1 MENNPYSAP
10 NAPLQDFEPREQ
22 QLADRLMR
30 LVAAIID
37 GLILM
42 VVLIPVMFMGGYFT
56 QIMSGVQ
63 PGFGT
68 QLLWALIGFGL
79 FVLIQGMPLAAS
91 GQTWA
96 KKWLKMKIVDLQGN
110 KPPFPKLIAARY
122 LSTQLISLI
131 PIVGALYVLVDCL
144 FIFGEERRCVHDLIA
159 GTRVVVAD

>member
-37 GLILM
+37 TIILI
-42 VVLIPVMFMGGYFT
+42 VVLIPVMFLGGYFS

-63 PGFGT
+63 PSMA
-68 QLLWALIGFGL
+68 QQVMWSLIAFGL
-79 FVLIQGMPLAAS
+79 FVLIQGVPLNAT

-96 KKWLKMKIVDLQGN
+96 KKWLKMRIVDLQGN

-122 LSTQLISLI
+122 LTTQLISLI
-131 PIVGALYVLVDCL
+131 PIVGWLYVLVDCL

-159 GTRVVVAD
+159 GTRVIVAD